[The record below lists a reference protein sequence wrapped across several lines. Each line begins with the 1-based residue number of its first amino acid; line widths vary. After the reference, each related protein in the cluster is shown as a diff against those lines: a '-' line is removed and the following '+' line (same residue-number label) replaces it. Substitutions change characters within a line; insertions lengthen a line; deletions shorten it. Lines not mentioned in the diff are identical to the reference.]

1 MKKALNGLS
10 QISTLKNLG
19 LTHHPHALSFMSSQ
33 VSPDSTGESDQA
45 HNFISE
51 KWLQSIGHSP
61 GEESAIGWFDFA
73 RLTH

>member
-1 MKKALNGLS
+1 MKKALYGLS
-10 QISTLKNLG
+10 QISTLRNLG

-51 KWLQSIGHSP
+51 K
-61 GEESAIGWFDFA
+61 
-73 RLTH
+73 